1 MSFLER
7 MAAINLARR
16 TDLREAAAAIRRGE
30 TPKL

>member
-7 MAAINLARR
+7 MAAINLAGR
-16 TDLREAAAAIRRGE
+16 TDLREAAAAIRRGD